1 MLTLQELKQIVDV
14 PYPGMKIPTAKKLKE
29 YGTVIAKKS
38 MGCETEILAFQNG
51 YALYQVSRFTTV
63 FPICFCGEYQYNA
76 EQADCISE
84 EFFNQREWYIR
95 LVLEGE
101 DRLSR
106 NQESKE
112 QGWTISYSDVSEEWG
127 MLQTE
132 EKSPLEMLVGRESV
146 NEIFEV
152 LTELQKRVFYGC
164 FFHQKTQNEL
174 SKEFGISPSAV
185 SRTLSR
191 AMNRMRRYYADVRSG
206 GCNRKEIR

>member
-63 FPICFCGEYQYNA
+63 FPICFCGKYQYNA

-95 LVLEGE
+95 LILEGE

-146 NEIFEV
+146 NEIFKV
-152 LTELQKRVFYGC
+152 LNCQK
-164 FFHQKTQNEL
+164 NW
-174 SKEFGISPSAV
+174 EFLRLRCPEPCQG
-185 SRTLSR
+185 R
-191 AMNRMRRYYADVRSG
+191 
-206 GCNRKEIR
+206 